1 MSFCF
6 LRNKQ
11 CKSSFLC
18 NSFAFIRM
26 KYIFFTDLRS
36 SKKCQNYKKS
46 FLREQRKFCRRYKK
60 SFLRERSVSFLLKS
74 RSKGNAEPNT
84 AKIEGEEVQKTFLR
98 ERSVSFLLKS
108 RSKGNAEPNTAKIE
122 GEEVQK
128 TFLRGCRTYTA
139 EIEGEEVQ
147 KTFLRGCRTYTKK

>member
-1 MSFCF
+1 
-6 LRNKQ
+6 
-11 CKSSFLC
+11 
-18 NSFAFIRM
+18 M

-98 ERSVSFLLKS
+98 
-108 RSKGNAEPNTAKIE
+108 
-122 GEEVQK
+122 
-128 TFLRGCRTYTA
+128 GCRTYTA

>member
-98 ERSVSFLLKS
+98 
-108 RSKGNAEPNTAKIE
+108 
-122 GEEVQK
+122 
-128 TFLRGCRTYTA
+128 GCRTYTA